1 MLSAF
6 QLLRHAINLLTR
18 RPWQTIKVVAPGL
31 ILMLGVTGLT
41 VMLAPDLLT
50 PSATNPQITEWSG
63 GIMQVTLIA
72 AFVLSYA
79 LMAVLWHRYTLS
91 GDRAPRP
98 MGPLLMLR
106 YLWRVGLLTLIQL
119 AASLVLV
126 LPLTLSAQASAP
138 DIDGPAMPSILLT
151 TFITQL
157 VLVWLSLRLSLIL
170 PAAALGR
177 PITLLKS
184 WQLTTRMTRAL
195 WGVATVLAL
204 INTVLTA
211 VINLMAPPT
220 PERMLAIELP
230 IYVAEGLLIF
240 SVLTALYAHLIQ
252 KRRVF
257 GL

>member
-6 QLLRHAINLLTR
+6 TLLHHAIDLLTR
-18 RPWQTIKVVAPGL
+18 RPFQTVKVVAPGL
-31 ILMLGVTGLT
+31 ILMLGVTVLT
-41 VMLAPDLLT
+41 ATLAPELLT
-50 PSATNPQITEWSG
+50 PTATGPQIGFWTG
-63 GIMQVTLIA
+63 GALPAALIA

-79 LMAVLWHRYTLS
+79 LMAVLWHRHTLS
-91 GDRAPRP
+91 STRVLRP
-98 MGPLLMLR
+98 LGPMLILQ
-106 YLWRVGLLTLIQL
+106 YLWRVGLLTVIQL
-119 AASLVLV
+119 TASLILV

-138 DIDGPAMPSILLT
+138 DTGGPAIPSILLT

-177 PITLLKS
+177 PISLMRSWTLTK
-184 WQLTTRMTRAL
+184 RMSRAL
-195 WGVATVLAL
+195 WGVAFLLAL

-211 VINLMAPPT
+211 TINLLAPPT
-220 PERMLAIELP
+220 LERMLALELP

-252 KRRVF
+252 KDRVA